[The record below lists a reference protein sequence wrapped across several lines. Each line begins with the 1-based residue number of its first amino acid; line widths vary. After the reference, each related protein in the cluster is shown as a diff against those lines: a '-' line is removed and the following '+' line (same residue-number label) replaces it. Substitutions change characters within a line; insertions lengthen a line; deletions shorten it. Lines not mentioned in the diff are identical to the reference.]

1 MREENRVANCP
12 RNSREQNLSHQKKN
26 SDQTGNIDGVPLCLA
41 AVFICSTTAEHQN
54 LIKAKKVGAGERIP
68 LRQYYGGEGFCEPIS
83 SEGID
88 QGAAGS
94 GSEEL

>member
-1 MREENRVANCP
+1 MAGRASAVNN
-12 RNSREQNLSHQKKN
+12 NFFYLLLSA
-26 SDQTGNIDGVPLCLA
+26 SD
-41 AVFICSTTAEHQN
+41 
-54 LIKAKKVGAGERIP
+54 
-68 LRQYYGGEGFCEPIS
+68 YGGEGFCEPIS